1 MATLAICAA
10 VVNKPVRRQ
19 PPRCADNRIS
29 SLRPAQGISLSIP
42 RVRCASCQ
50 EMKAA
55 VIELDTPPLQSDG
68 LCGDCAVQ
76 ENRNGRLTPPLPAL
90 AEPHSSPAAT
100 APVPGA
106 WPVVTAGDAAFMRR
120 WLCAAASQ
128 PNLCLQES
136 PLATAPLEKDA
147 LGRMVFLRLTLSE
160 KLSLSQFLPALDR
173 ADDDSGWECALRRQQ
188 MVESSWECALSSLQ
202 MVESVGRWQLLL
214 SSGQYDPRADEFRR
228 ARMDERARTEE
239 KQAEAMQALLR
250 EHLRQQGP
258 TVNGQKFLAQM
269 MSAEERTAEAKGA
282 DARHS
287 HAAVDALLGGNAAE
301 VEAAARRAAVR
312 LVVQRAVAAVLEEAK
327 EATKNAKKAKKAKK
341 AKAKKAPP
349 PARQPSAPPPP
360 VPPPAAPLPPLPPAP
375 PPPPPAPPP
384 PPSIPGQADALADM
398 FPQAD
403 REIIDWVLKDCGD
416 GTPEER
422 LQEAAELLLAQVD
435 GGDGD
440 TDGGSPAAQ
449 AEAVVVE
456 EATSQ
461 GLLQPPP
468 PPPAD
473 PPGSMASA
481 GKINAIGADV
491 AKGLIETLE
500 CAVNLL
506 PAFRA
511 AALVQ
516 FLSAAAKVT
525 QRLFALTEPGGAGP
539 SGMILYSVERGRR
552 DTTTLSCRLL
562 CVSGLTKVH
571 VARALLDHSISQ
583 HGACR
588 VEAQVNPLLPD
599 WVLWWQSLGFV
610 MEGRG
615 TAVLETSSLRGAI
628 SPAPAAPPVGQ
639 GSRKRPRD

>member
-50 EMKAA
+50 KMKEA

-76 ENRNGRLTPPLPAL
+76 ENRNGRLTPPLPAP

-341 AKAKKAPP
+341 AAKEDAKTERKEKKEADTLTGGEAKAAGGGAEPTAKRIERPGAKKGVVAGGTK
-349 PARQPSAPPPP
+349 
-360 VPPPAAPLPPLPPAP
+360 PAAAANAKPVKWKK
-375 PPPPPAPPP
+375 
-384 PPSIPGQADALADM
+384 
-398 FPQAD
+398 
-403 REIIDWVLKDCGD
+403 IIAK
-416 GTPEER
+416 
-422 LQEAAELLLAQVD
+422 ELE
-435 GGDGD
+435 
-440 TDGGSPAAQ
+440 TEGGSMKLKELRSACVK
-449 AEAVVVE
+449 EAKAHPSHE
-456 EATSQ
+456 
-461 GLLQPPP
+461 GR
-468 PPPAD
+468 D
-473 PPGSMASA
+473 
-481 GKINAIGADV
+481 GKSLGEDFDTHFGTFMGINGKFVLDGKRV
-491 AKGLIETLE
+491 
-500 CAVNLL
+500 
-506 PAFRA
+506 
-511 AALVQ
+511 
-516 FLSAAAKVT
+516 
-525 QRLFALTEPGGAGP
+525 RLAP
-539 SGMILYSVERGRR
+539 ERG
-552 DTTTLSCRLL
+552 
-562 CVSGLTKVH
+562 
-571 VARALLDHSISQ
+571 
-583 HGACR
+583 
-588 VEAQVNPLLPD
+588 
-599 WVLWWQSLGFV
+599 
-610 MEGRG
+610 
-615 TAVLETSSLRGAI
+615 
-628 SPAPAAPPVGQ
+628 
-639 GSRKRPRD
+639 